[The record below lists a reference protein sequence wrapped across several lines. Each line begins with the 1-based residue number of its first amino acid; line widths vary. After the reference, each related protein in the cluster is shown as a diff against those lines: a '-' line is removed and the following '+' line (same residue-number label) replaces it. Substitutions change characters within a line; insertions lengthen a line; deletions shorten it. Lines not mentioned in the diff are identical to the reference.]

1 MQNNLRDEHMDQL
14 FQAILTLEDLDQ
26 CYELFSDLCTVTELL
41 AMKQRFW
48 VADLLR
54 QGYVYTD
61 IVERTGASTATI
73 SRVNRCL
80 QYGDGGYAKALDAVE
95 EARSREGQA

>member
-48 VADLLR
+48 VARLLKE
-54 QGYVYTD
+54 GYIYSD
-61 IVERTGASTATI
+61 IVDLTGASTATI

-80 QYGDGGYAKALDAVE
+80 QYGDGGYERGLQRAAQVK
-95 EARSREGQA
+95 

>member
-48 VADLLR
+48 VAQLLR
-54 QGYVYTD
+54 EGCIYSD
-61 IVERTGASTATI
+61 IVEVTGASTATI
-73 SRVNRCL
+73 SRVNRSL
-80 QYGDGGYAKALDAVE
+80 QYGDGGYARALDGLE
-95 EARSREGQA
+95 DGE